1 MEKHLDNGLSNSA
14 IAWIGSIAE
23 PFDWVFESCLNRH
36 LIRRWPDAS
45 SWFAERAEE
54 RARYSHL
61 IFALSRRDRYLIE
74 QINDLQRREPIVS
87 VCVVMSD
94 LWLGHR
100 RSSSPKLTLPCFY
113 WWNLQDQLLPWLTP
127 KSQPAAVEVFQGKLS
142 SGNDYWQQAHANQA
156 PPDSNYHHI
165 ILTSNER
172 LAEPLIAAL
181 HSETLHS
188 DTLHS
193 ESHPWELMY
202 FSSHLP
208 EKQLEQWSS
217 CSMFATQLQTLLQA
231 GLRTSSKVR
240 IWWCG
245 GTMNDS
251 SLTKIN
257 HIFLRPLEKKIS
269 SLRQSADVEL
279 GWYTLLADYAQ
290 WAMLRRLGFTRLV
303 AAPFRCTSVV

>member
-1 MEKHLDNGLSNSA
+1 MRKYLDNGLSNSA
-14 IAWIGSIAE
+14 IGWIGSITE

-45 SWFAERAEE
+45 SWFAERAEV
-54 RARYSHL
+54 RAHYSHL

-87 VCVVMSD
+87 VCGVMSD

-113 WWNLQDQLLPWLTP
+113 WWNLQDQLLPWLAP
-127 KSQPAAVEVFQGKLS
+127 KTQPASIEVFQGKLS
-142 SGNDYWQQAHANQA
+142 SGNDYWQQAHANPA
-156 PPDSNYHHI
+156 PPDSNYHNI

-172 LAEPLIAAL
+172 LAEPLIASL

-188 DTLHS
+188 DTLQS
-193 ESHPWELMY
+193 ESQPCELLY

-217 CSMFATQLQTLLQA
+217 CSMFATQLQHLLQA
-231 GLRTSSKVR
+231 APRTSAKVR

-245 GTMNDS
+245 GTMNARG
-251 SLTKIN
+251 LTQLKQTV
-257 HIFLRPLEKKIS
+257 LPLLGKQIS

-279 GWYTLLADYAQ
+279 GWYTLLADCAQ
-290 WAMLRRLGFTRLV
+290 WTTLRELGFTQLV
-303 AAPFRCTSVV
+303 ATPFRCTAVA